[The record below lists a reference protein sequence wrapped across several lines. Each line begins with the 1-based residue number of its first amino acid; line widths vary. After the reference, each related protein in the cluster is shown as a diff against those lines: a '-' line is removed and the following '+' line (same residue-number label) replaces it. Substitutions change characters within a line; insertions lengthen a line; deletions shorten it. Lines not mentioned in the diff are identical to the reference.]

1 MILGAIPARWGATRF
16 PGKALAS
23 IAGRPLV
30 AWVVEAALGA
40 RTLDAVVVVTDD
52 ERIARAAEDAGGRAV
67 VIRRDAASGS
77 DRIAQLLASDAECAG
92 ARIVV
97 NVQGDE
103 PLLEPAAIDAAVEC
117 LRAGRGADIAT
128 LSRPLRAEERA
139 QDPDL
144 VKVAVGGDGFAL
156 YFSRAAIP
164 HGGPA
169 RVHVGLYAF
178 RRDAFDRF
186 AAAPPTALERLERLE
201 QLRAL
206 EIGLRIRVVP
216 FDSRSV
222 GVDVPAD
229 VERVEAALSRAVPA
243 VDARPHEG

>member
-1 MILGAIPARWGATRF
+1 MILGAIPARWGSTRF
-16 PGKALAS
+16 PGKALAE

-30 AWVVEAALGA
+30 AWVVEAALAA

-52 ERIARAAEDAGGRAV
+52 ERIARAAESAGGRGV
-67 VIRRDAASGS
+67 VIQRDAASGS
-77 DRIAQLLASDAECAG
+77 DRIAQLLGSDPEWARAE
-92 ARIVV
+92 IVV

-103 PLLEPAAIDAAVEC
+103 PLLEPAAIDTTVEC
-117 LRAGRGADIAT
+117 LRADPEVDIAT
-128 LSRPLRAEERA
+128 LSRPIRPDENAD
-139 QDPDL
+139 DPDL
-144 VKVAVGGDGFAL
+144 VKVAVGERGFAL

-164 HGGPA
+164 HGDAG

-186 AAAPPTALERLERLE
+186 AAAAPTTLERAERLE

-206 EIGLRIRVVP
+206 EIGLRIRVAP
-216 FDSRSV
+216 FESRSI

-229 VERVEAALSRAVPA
+229 VPRVALALSRAV
-243 VDARPHEG
+243 RR

>member
-1 MILGAIPARWGATRF
+1 MILGAIPARWGSTRF
-16 PGKALAS
+16 PGKALAE

-30 AWVVEAALGA
+30 AWVVEAALAA

-52 ERIARAAEDAGGRAV
+52 ERIARAAEGAGGQGV

-77 DRIAQLLASDAECAG
+77 DRIAQLLGSDAECAR

-117 LRAGRGADIAT
+117 LRADPEADMAT
-128 LSRPLRAEERA
+128 ISRPIRAHERVD
-139 QDPDL
+139 DPDL
-144 VKVAVGGDGFAL
+144 VNVAVGEQGCAL

-164 HGGPA
+164 HGDAG

-186 AAAPPTALERLERLE
+186 AAAAPTALERTERLE

-206 EIGLRIRVVP
+206 EIGLRIRVAQ
-216 FDSRSV
+216 FDSRSI

-229 VERVEAALSRAVPA
+229 VERVALALSQAV
-243 VDARPHEG
+243 RR

>member
-16 PGKALAS
+16 PGKALAE

-30 AWVVEAALGA
+30 AWVVEAALAA

-77 DRIAQLLASDAECAG
+77 DRIAQLIASDAECAG

-103 PLLEPAAIDAAVEC
+103 PLLEPAAIDAAVEA
-117 LRAGRGADIAT
+117 LRADPEADIAT
-128 LSRPLRAEERA
+128 LSRPIRGEESAE
-139 QDPDL
+139 DPDL
-144 VKVAVGGDGFAL
+144 VKVAVGERGFAL

-164 HGGPA
+164 HGDAG

-186 AAAPPTALERLERLE
+186 AAAAPTALERAECLE

-229 VERVEAALSRAVPA
+229 VERVAAALSRAV
-243 VDARPHEG
+243 RR